1 MNSPNKI
8 TNIIVLDHAKLCIDI
23 IKVPNQLLEDD
34 IEIFL
39 VEHNYSLDNISWME
53 IPGENI
59 PTRLLEYK
67 INPISK
73 KESYVTCNEDLG
85 NLFHNNK

>member
-8 TNIIVLDHAKLCIDI
+8 TNIIVLDHTKVCIDI

-39 VEHNYSLDNISWME
+39 VEHNYSLNNISWME
-53 IPGENI
+53 IPDENI
-59 PTRLLEYK
+59 PMRLLEYK
-67 INPISK
+67 IDPISK
-73 KESYVTCNEDLG
+73 EESYVTHKEDLR